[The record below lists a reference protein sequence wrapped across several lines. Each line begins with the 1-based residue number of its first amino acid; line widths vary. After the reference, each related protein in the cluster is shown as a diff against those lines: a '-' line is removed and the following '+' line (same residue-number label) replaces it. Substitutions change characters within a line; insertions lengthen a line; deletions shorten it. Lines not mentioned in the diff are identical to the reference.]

1 MHSVYSLRKIGIA
14 FLALFVLASC
24 SQKQAEQ
31 VPTHELTEQEQK
43 KQHLEE
49 SFSAFAQMIDLEE
62 AADTREYLVKHS
74 VVSIG
79 LDRSIIYD
87 LRQDGRSLLWLKF
100 RHLEQDYWLVDGDL
114 YGGLE
119 VHGNLQLLEMVAGGP
134 AKWDQYWDIH
144 VFDNGE
150 DVATLGLETY
160 DLGYIPVFRF
170 PDGTTYSI
178 TTVLLIEPLIDFL
191 LEHVLSTE

>member
-1 MHSVYSLRKIGIA
+1 MNLYHLKRIGISLLSLLVIA
-14 FLALFVLASC
+14 AC
-24 SQKQAEQ
+24 SKKQVEEEPQ
-31 VPTHELTEQEQK
+31 HELTEQEQK

-49 SFSAFAQMIDLEE
+49 SFSTFASMLKLEE
-62 AADTREYLVKHS
+62 TADVKEYFVRHS

-79 LDRSIIYD
+79 LDRSLIYD
-87 LRQDGRSLLWLKF
+87 LRQDGQSLLWLKF
-100 RHLEQDYWLVDGDL
+100 RHVEQDYWLVDGDL

-119 VHGNLQLLEMVAGGP
+119 VHGNLQPVAMMTDGP

-144 VFDNGE
+144 VFDRGE
-150 DVATLGLETY
+150 DVATLGLEVY

-170 PDGTTYSI
+170 PDGTSYSI
-178 TTVLLIEPLIDFL
+178 TTVLLIEPLIHFL